1 MNNLC
6 IIGNEKISSKKDHF
20 YSANIDFKTISE
32 GLNFFFDIKLIVRK
46 SDQNENFKLKLKLKS
61 VLLSSNFVEF
71 LILILCEIIKR
82 KTRKFLIISI
92 TPYTFCAYL
101 ILCLFSCDIYLYL
114 RSDGIK
120 EYEYI
125 LGKKWR
131 FLYKIMF
138 FFFIKK
144 SKIISCYKGL
154 YKGKAHQM
162 LQPSELD
169 KKWLT
174 RRKISSPKKKI
185 KLLYVGRIRVEKG
198 IFNFLNL
205 FNKLNNNFLLTV
217 VGDKKIQ
224 LSNNRVKFFYF
235 FKKVVSLIR
244 KFDNCHIFV
253 LPSYTEAHP
262 KVIDEALSRIRPVI
276 VFSDIKHVAKDRFG
290 VFVVDRDLNQF
301 SKKISYIIE
310 NYEKICKRIYKN
322 VLPKKKDFILNLVSA
337 IKK

>member
-6 IIGNEKISSKKDHF
+6 IIGNEKISSKKNYF
-20 YSANIDFKTISE
+20 YAANVDFKTISE
-32 GLNFFFDIKLIVRK
+32 GLNFFFNIKLIARK
-46 SDQNENFKLKLKLKS
+46 SKQNENFKLKLKS
-61 VLLSSNFVEF
+61 VLLSSNIIEYLV
-71 LILILCEIIKR
+71 LIFFEITKFR
-82 KTRKFLIISI
+82 TRKFLIISI

-101 ILCLFSCDIYLYL
+101 ILNFFSCDIYLYL
-114 RSDGIK
+114 RSDGSK

-125 LGKKWR
+125 LGRKWR

-138 FFFIKK
+138 FFFTKK
-144 SKIISCYKGL
+144 SKIISCYEGL
-154 YKGKAHQM
+154 YDGKIHQI

-169 KKWLT
+169 RKWFT
-174 RRKISSPKKKI
+174 QRKIITPKKNI

-205 FNKLNNNFLLTV
+205 FDKLNNNFLLTV
-217 VGDKKIQ
+217 VGDKKIE
-224 LSNNRVKFFYF
+224 LSNNKVKFFYF
-235 FKKVVSLIR
+235 FRNISSLIR
-244 KFDNCHIFV
+244 QFDNCHIFV

-301 SKKISYIIE
+301 IKKINYINK
-310 NYEKICKRIYKN
+310 NYKKICKTIYTN
-322 VLPKKKDFILNLVSA
+322 ILPKKKDFLLNLVSA
-337 IKK
+337 IKRG

>member
-6 IIGNEKISSKKDHF
+6 IIGNEKIFSKNNDF

-32 GLNFFFDIKLIVRK
+32 GLNFFFNIKLIARK
-46 SDQNENFKLKLKLKS
+46 SYQNENFKLNLKS
-61 VLLSSNFVEF
+61 VSLSSNIIEF
-71 LILILCEIIKR
+71 FAFIFFEIIKF

-92 TPYTFCAYL
+92 TPFTFCAYL
-101 ILCLFSCDIYLYL
+101 ILCLFSCEIYLYL

-125 LGKKWR
+125 LGKKWS
-131 FLYKIMF
+131 FLYRIMF

-154 YKGKAHQM
+154 YNGKIHQM
-162 LQPSELD
+162 LKPSELD
-169 KKWLT
+169 KKWFSQ
-174 RRKISSPKKKI
+174 RKIISPRKNI
-185 KLLYVGRIRVEKG
+185 KLLYVGRMRVEKG

-217 VGDKKIQ
+217 VGDKKIE
-224 LSNNRVKFFYF
+224 LSNNKVKFFF
-235 FKKVVSLIR
+235 FFRNVTSLIR
-244 KFDNCHIFV
+244 QYDNCHIFV

-276 VFSDIKHVAKDRFG
+276 VFRDIKHVAKDRFG

-301 SKKISYIIE
+301 NKKINYINK
-310 NYEKICKRIYKN
+310 NYKKICKTIYAN
-322 VLPKKKDFILNLVSA
+322 VLPKKKDFLLNFVSA
-337 IKK
+337 IKRG